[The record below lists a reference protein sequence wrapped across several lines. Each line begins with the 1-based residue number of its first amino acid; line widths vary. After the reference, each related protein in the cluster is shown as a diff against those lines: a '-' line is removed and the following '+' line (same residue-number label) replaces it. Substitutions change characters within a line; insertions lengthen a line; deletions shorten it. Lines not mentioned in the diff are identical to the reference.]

1 MLFNEISENFI
12 CPLGENFR
20 RMWAAWHGADSQVI
34 CYKKNKTTRHL
45 ETERLSD
52 VTLYPWGNSHLLW
65 ADIWQWWKS
74 LLADS
79 TVQYMRREHAF
90 HIGNTAI
97 RSSTT
102 THSLRFLTLNPQSA
116 TVSVSHRLLLLNIN
130 LSTCTQCKWETFD
143 SLLVVIIFCLNWTFY
158 FSQGRESHDWTFLTA
173 TFWFPVCRSSW
184 WLRTH
189 CCSVQV
195 PVF

>member
-1 MLFNEISENFI
+1 MHVDKDSGWQQMLFNESSENFI

-52 VTLYPWGNSHLLW
+52 VTLYPRGNSNLLW

-79 TVQYMRREHAF
+79 TAQYMRREHAF

-97 RSSTT
+97 CSSTT
-102 THSLRFLTLNPQSA
+102 THSLRFVTLNPQSA
-116 TVSVSHRLLLLNIN
+116 TVSASYRLLLLTIN
-130 LSTCTQCKWETFD
+130 LSTCTQCKWETCD
-143 SLLVVIIFCLNWTFY
+143 SLLVVIIF
-158 FSQGRESHDWTFLTA
+158 A
-173 TFWFPVCRSSW
+173 
-184 WLRTH
+184 
-189 CCSVQV
+189 
-195 PVF
+195 